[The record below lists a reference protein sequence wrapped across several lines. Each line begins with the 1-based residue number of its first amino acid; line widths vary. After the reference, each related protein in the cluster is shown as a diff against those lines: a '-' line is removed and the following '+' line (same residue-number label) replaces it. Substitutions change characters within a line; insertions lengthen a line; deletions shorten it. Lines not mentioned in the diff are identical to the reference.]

1 MKKERASKPEKLNYF
16 TAVKFL
22 SKYIIKHKRNF
33 IMFYFGWLLDTI
45 LSVATP
51 ILFGIMID
59 EIVYYQ
65 NIDSFIK
72 NSLFFVTLAVFSCIL
87 YFLIYAQ
94 HHYLTSMYTFDIRRD
109 VFGHLQKT
117 DAEYMSDVSTGDI
130 ISTLQRYSMECM
142 HFVIRNIIHLFNR
155 ILNIIAIA
163 AYLFVIDWKIGIVAL
178 LVAPVSVL
186 VNSKF
191 GKKIR
196 GYGDKQREYY
206 MGYVSWVFE
215 IFTALRDIRMLG
227 AQKKT
232 DEIFENNHKK
242 MFGVNIKSSIAS
254 MTANNIIAFTKL
266 AVQLIIFTLAG
277 YAAASGSITVG
288 LLTVVVA
295 FYGDLSSGFASVSNS
310 WLDAQNRVS
319 YIQHIYDFMNSPTE
333 DDEGKKSVLAITE
346 GKITFNN
353 INFSY
358 KKSNAVLQGFT
369 LDVSPGDRFAFV
381 GKSGCGK
388 TTLAYM
394 LIGFYRPQSGYIEI
408 DGQKL
413 SDCSLKSIRQNIGLI
428 QQDVLVFDGTIK
440 ENILLG
446 NRNATEEQIISVC
459 EQAGLWDFI
468 ETLADGLHTVIGTK
482 GLGLS
487 GGQKQR
493 IAIARIY
500 LKNPKIII
508 FDEATSSLDGETEE
522 SVHAAWKGVL
532 KGRTSIVIAHRQSSV
547 MLCEKVALIEDGKVV
562 SIGNPQEME
571 KNNETFKTLFAV
583 KEMFTAKEG
592 NANA

>member
-1 MKKERASKPEKLNYF
+1 
-16 TAVKFL
+16 
-22 SKYIIKHKRNF
+22 
-33 IMFYFGWLLDTI
+33 MFYFGWLLDTI

-94 HHYLTSMYTFDIRRD
+94 HHYLSSMYTFDIKRD
-109 VFGHLQKT
+109 VFDHLQKT
-117 DAEYMSDVSTGDI
+117 DAEYMSDVPTGDI

-232 DEIFENNHKK
+232 DEIFKDNHKK
-242 MFGVNIKSSIAS
+242 MFGVNIKSSIDS

-266 AVQLIIFTLAG
+266 AVQLIIFTLTG

-333 DDEGKKSVLAITE
+333 DNEGGKSVLAITE

-358 KKSNAVLQGFT
+358 KKSNTVLQGFT

-413 SDCSLKSIRQNIGLI
+413 SDCSLKSIRQSIGLI

-446 NRNATEEQIISVC
+446 NRNATDEQIISVC

-592 NANA
+592 KVNA

>member
-94 HHYLTSMYTFDIRRD
+94 HHYLSSMYTFDIKRD
-109 VFGHLQKT
+109 VFDHLQKT
-117 DAEYMSDVSTGDI
+117 DAEYMSDVPTGDI

-232 DEIFENNHKK
+232 DEIFKDNHKK
-242 MFGVNIKSSIAS
+242 MFGVNIKSSIDS

-266 AVQLIIFTLAG
+266 AVQLIIFTLTG

-333 DDEGKKSVLAITE
+333 DNEGGKSVLAITE

-358 KKSNAVLQGFT
+358 KKSNTVLQGFT

-413 SDCSLKSIRQNIGLI
+413 SDCSLKSIRQSIGLI

-446 NRNATEEQIISVC
+446 NRNATDEQIISVC

-592 NANA
+592 KVNA